1 VETSGEQD
9 DKLVVDHLPLVGYVV
24 SDVAGRADHLSR
36 DDLAAAGAV
45 ALVEAAR
52 AFDPERGVPF
62 GAYARERIAGAVRD
76 EMRRADWAGRG
87 ARRQITDTLRAEE
100 RLTAAL
106 GRTPTTAELADTL
119 GVDRAT
125 AAQGLGFA
133 RRTVTSLDESFVEVV
148 SPQLSPAEVAMMRE
162 RLGLLHQAIEALP
175 ERLRTIVE
183 EVYLKDRPV
192 TEVAAEL
199 GVTHGAVS
207 QQRSQAIAL
216 LRRALNSVYEEQPA
230 EPATAS
236 PRAVAYLD
244 AFRVRTN
251 RTPKTGTIA

>member
-1 VETSGEQD
+1 VGTGQHD
-9 DKLVVDHLPLVGYVV
+9 DKLIVDHLPLVGYVV
-24 SDVAGRADHLSR
+24 SDVAGRSDHLSR

-52 AFDPERGVPF
+52 AFDASRGVPF

-87 ARRQITDTLRAEE
+87 ARRQINDTLRAEE
-100 RLTAAL
+100 QLTAAL
-106 GRTPTTAELADTL
+106 GRTPTVAELADTL

-133 RRTVTSLDESFVEVV
+133 RRTVASLEDSLVEVV
-148 SPQLSPAEVAMMRE
+148 SPQLSPAEVAIINE
-162 RLGLLHQAIEALP
+162 RLRLLHQAIEALP
-175 ERLRTIVE
+175 ERLRTIIE

-216 LRRALNSVYEEQPA
+216 LRGALDSVYEPEAPA
-230 EPATAS
+230 LPTT
-236 PRAVAYLD
+236 PRTVAYLD
-244 AFRVRTN
+244 AFRVSAR
-251 RTPKTGTIA
+251 RTPKTGNIA

>member
-1 VETSGEQD
+1 MGTARQQD
-9 DKLVVDHLPLVGYVV
+9 EKLIVDHLPLVGYVV

-52 AFDPERGVPF
+52 AFDASRGVPF

-76 EMRRADWAGRG
+76 EMRRADWAGRA
-87 ARRQITDTLRAEE
+87 ARRQITETLHAEE
-100 RLTAAL
+100 QLTAAL

-119 GVDRAT
+119 GVDHAT

-133 RRTVTSLDESFVEVV
+133 HRTVASLEDTMVEVV
-148 SPQLSPAEVAMMRE
+148 SPQLSPADVAIMRE
-162 RLGLLHQAIEALP
+162 RLELLRQAIDALP
-175 ERLRTIVE
+175 ERLRLIIE

-199 GVTHGAVS
+199 GVTHGAIS
-207 QQRSQAIAL
+207 QQRSHAIAL
-216 LRRALNSVYEEQPA
+216 LRGALDSVYESGARPM
-230 EPATAS
+230 PTS
-236 PRAVAYLD
+236 PRALAYLD
-244 AFRVRTN
+244 AFRMSAGRA
-251 RTPKTGTIA
+251 PKTGNIA

>member
-1 VETSGEQD
+1 MGTAGEQNE
-9 DKLVVDHLPLVGYVV
+9 KLIVDHLPLVGYVV
-24 SDVAGRADHLSR
+24 SEVAGRADHLSR

-52 AFDPERGVPF
+52 AFDAGRGVPF

-76 EMRRADWAGRG
+76 EMRRADWAGRA
-87 ARRQITDTLRAEE
+87 ARRQITETLRAEE
-100 RLTAAL
+100 QLTASL

-133 RRTVTSLDESFVEVV
+133 HRTVSSLEDTMIEVV
-148 SPQLSPAEVAMMRE
+148 SPQLSPADVAIMRE
-162 RLGLLHQAIEALP
+162 RLGLLRQAIDALP
-175 ERLRTIVE
+175 ERLRTIID

-207 QQRSQAIAL
+207 QQRAQAIAL
-216 LRRALNSVYEEQPA
+216 LRGALDSVYEDQPQSA
-230 EPATAS
+230 PRS

-244 AFRVRTN
+244 AFRLSVG
-251 RTPKTGTIA
+251 RTPKTGNIA